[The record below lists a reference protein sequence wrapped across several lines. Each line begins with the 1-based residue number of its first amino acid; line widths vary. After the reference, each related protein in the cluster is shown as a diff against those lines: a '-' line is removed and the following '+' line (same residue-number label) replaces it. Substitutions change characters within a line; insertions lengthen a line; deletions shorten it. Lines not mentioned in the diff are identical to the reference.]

1 MLLTGAYCDISY
13 DYEIPDTSAITVE
26 QRDSLLENIDKE
38 MQTFLEKQDAGK
50 LKDEKNMEKT
60 LDDELGRILEKLEG
74 GLAWGGQKEICYYWD
89 SRYDE
94 WDDSKD
100 WEDEEDEE
108 EKYTPQEKYDLVLK
122 ALKPDGYEKMS
133 LAEFNRKTHAALSEY
148 DEIMDISYLYEMVL
162 MELEEEQSRITN
174 KTDADVKF
182 LQTTVSNS
190 MDEYYAAERSL
201 YARKQIDPEY
211 AVSINA
217 SRKEDVYGD
226 EVVVELAEGYYSF
239 TYHILDADKLTVAER
254 DKFLEDVVSEVQK
267 RVDNADRGQKLDEAF
282 LKKTIDEAGKAA
294 GNAYIEY
301 TGCTIDYME
310 QYEWD

>member
-1 MLLTGAYCDISY
+1 
-13 DYEIPDTSAITVE
+13 
-26 QRDSLLENIDKE
+26 
-38 MQTFLEKQDAGK
+38 MQTFLGKQDAGK
-50 LKDEKNMEKT
+50 LKDEKTMEKT
-60 LDDELGRILEKLEG
+60 LDAELGRILEKLEG

-94 WDDSKD
+94 RDDSKD

-182 LQTTVSNS
+182 LQTTVSKS

-211 AVSINA
+211 AVFHQ
-217 SRKEDVYGD
+217 RFPKG
-226 EVVVELAEGYYSF
+226 
-239 TYHILDADKLTVAER
+239 
-254 DKFLEDVVSEVQK
+254 
-267 RVDNADRGQKLDEAF
+267 
-282 LKKTIDEAGKAA
+282 
-294 GNAYIEY
+294 
-301 TGCTIDYME
+301 GCIRR
-310 QYEWD
+310 

>member
-1 MLLTGAYCDISY
+1 MRCCITGAYCDISY

-26 QRDSLLENIDKE
+26 QRDSLLENVDKE

-50 LKDEKNMEKT
+50 LKDEKTMEKT
-60 LDDELGRILEKLEG
+60 LDAELGRILEKLEG

-201 YARKQIDPEY
+201 YARKQIDPR
-211 AVSINA
+211 IC
-217 SRKEDVYGD
+217 
-226 EVVVELAEGYYSF
+226 
-239 TYHILDADKLTVAER
+239 
-254 DKFLEDVVSEVQK
+254 
-267 RVDNADRGQKLDEAF
+267 RVHQRFPKG
-282 LKKTIDEAGKAA
+282 
-294 GNAYIEY
+294 
-301 TGCTIDYME
+301 GCIRR
-310 QYEWD
+310 